1 MIHPANNKVLA
12 LSVIAGQSLTQGEL
26 LKFYVASGSLLM
38 LGAPALAVGDFLFGP
53 FLAYNVPLDSMVV
66 EFKGR
71 PESTDFSLNTDA
83 GIGGGINSIASGTE
97 IVALGGA
104 GIALIRI
111 DKNAIDGTPST
122 MPNAATV
129 LSAANATSLL
139 ATAGNISVN
148 AGLVVQNDIAT
159 VVVLLGAGKGQ

>member
-26 LKFYVASGSLLM
+26 LKFYVASGSL
-38 LGAPALAVGDFLFGP
+38 
-53 FLAYNVPLDSMVV
+53 
-66 EFKGR
+66 
-71 PESTDFSLNTDA
+71 
-83 GIGGGINSIASGTE
+83 
-97 IVALGGA
+97 
-104 GIALIRI
+104 
-111 DKNAIDGTPST
+111 T
-122 MPNAATV
+122 MPNAASV
-129 LSAANATSLL
+129 LNAANATSLL